1 MVQYDQYGVPY
12 TSYTPMMASEGGS
25 ANESSSIES
34 TTPHSPP
41 DLSIYNPTNWVPAP
55 APGAAGTDPAYQA
68 YQQYYP
74 QYYQTPYYNN
84 YAIMM
89 ENSTLP
95 SSAGESPNEDRSEG
109 EDPASTPNTATT
121 TNSPKKENDKENE
134 KLIPG
139 KMFVYFLSNIC
150 LLLQISNWFHLLIT
164 IFVVFFLKFL

>member
-55 APGAAGTDPAYQA
+55 APGAPAGADPAYQA

-139 KMFVYFLSNIC
+139 KLFVYFLWNIC
-150 LLLQISNWFHLLIT
+150 LLLQKKRMTKKMKN
-164 IFVVFFLKFL
+164 

>member
-139 KMFVYFLSNIC
+139 KNIFSLVDYNLC
-150 LLLQISNWFHLLIT
+150 CVFREIFIIT
-164 IFVVFFLKFL
+164 FS